1 MPPAKWDEKRTSDL
15 FLSMLTVVAPGE
27 LTAEQKAQVEALMNE
42 KGHDVSWNGIRYA
55 CPPNVALAK
64 AALPSSLPPAL

>member
-27 LTAEQKAQVEALMNE
+27 LTGDQKAQVEALMKE
-42 KGHDVSWNGIRYA
+42 KGHDVSWNGIR
-55 CPPNVALAK
+55 
-64 AALPSSLPPAL
+64 